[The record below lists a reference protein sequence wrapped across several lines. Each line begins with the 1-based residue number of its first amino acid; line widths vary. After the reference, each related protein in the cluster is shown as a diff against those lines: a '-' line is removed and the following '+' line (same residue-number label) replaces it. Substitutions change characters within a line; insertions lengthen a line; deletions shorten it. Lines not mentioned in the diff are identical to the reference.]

1 MADIRSIVQLE
12 SIGALTVGVAKDK
25 LVLPFNGELINAAV
39 TVGVAPTGAALVVDL
54 LLNGVTIYT
63 TTANR
68 PTVAISALVGSPANS
83 VLRPDVTKFVA
94 GDVLSLSIITVG
106 STIAG
111 TDLDVSVQFT
121 ST

>member
-1 MADIRSIVQLE
+1 MADIRSIVQVE
-12 SIGALTVGVAKDK
+12 SIGALTVGVGKDK
-25 LVLPFNGELINAAV
+25 VVLPFNGEFINAAV

-68 PTVAISALVGSPANS
+68 PTVAIAARVSAPANS
-83 VLRPDVTKFVA
+83 ALRPDVTKFVA

-106 STIAG
+106 STVAG

-121 ST
+121 TT